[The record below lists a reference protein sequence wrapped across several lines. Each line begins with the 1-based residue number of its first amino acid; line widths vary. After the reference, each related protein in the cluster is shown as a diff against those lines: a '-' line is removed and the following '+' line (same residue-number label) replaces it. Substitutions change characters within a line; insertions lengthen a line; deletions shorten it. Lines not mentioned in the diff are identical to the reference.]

1 MNNVYEIKRATENDY
16 DMIEAF
22 LLEVPAIDEV
32 EEHILKNA
40 SILFL
45 DNSLYGII
53 SYEAFNNYALIRYF
67 VFKRNVDELV
77 IKELFCAVEETV
89 RLNNVEFIFSLVNQ
103 VDIYDLFTS
112 LGFKEVNKE
121 DVYIEEVNFEK
132 SKFKDTKLMLKK
144 I

>member
-89 RLNNVEFIFSLVNQ
+89 RLNNIEFIFSLVNQ

>member
-1 MNNVYEIKRATENDY
+1 MYEIKRATENDY

-89 RLNNVEFIFSLVNQ
+89 RLNNIEFIFSLVNQ